1 MLIKLKVDSLTK
13 KVDKTNPTII
23 CKVETHMLK
32 EEEIT
37 IPEYEAVFM
46 KDGANNNGAILIVI
60 KDNIKMI
67 NMLMQHEKSIDE
79 ALCR

>member
-1 MLIKLKVDSLTK
+1 
-13 KVDKTNPTII
+13 
-23 CKVETHMLK
+23 MLK

-79 ALCR
+79 ALCRQTIKTLV